1 MEKLNKKIE
10 QLRKELSDFDKTV
23 QWYIDAQQNGLMWSV
38 ELLGKICADKSYTEA
53 REALY
58 LLNRLEEVRSHIE
71 NLRIEQSA
79 TVDVMLT
86 IFLGDIL
93 DK

>member
-10 QLRKELSDFDKTV
+10 QLRKELSDFDKSV
-23 QWYIDAQQNGLMWSV
+23 QWYIDAQQNGLMWLV